1 MPVYSHLGG
10 IFMSKFD
17 QQKYITEYNK
27 ANYTS
32 CSIKVKK
39 EFMQLLTEYSQ
50 NLNISKTEIIQKC
63 VKYCY
68 DNYIDVSGTKLE
80 YGDKLQNKK

>member
-1 MPVYSHLGG
+1 
-10 IFMSKFD
+10 MSEFN

-27 ANYTS
+27 QNYTS

-50 NLNISKTEIIQKC
+50 NLEQSKTELIQKC

-68 DNYIDVSGTKLE
+68 DNYIDVSSVKLD
-80 YGDKLQNKK
+80 YTDKSRK